1 MLLFSSEIETKV
13 TAEQGR
19 VWIEQQDSDG
29 NVSIIELSV
38 RQFIAIAD
46 QYKSIVDVAVSKL
59 P

>member
-19 VWIEQQDSDG
+19 IWIEQRFPDG
-29 NVSIIELSV
+29 DVSIIELTV

-46 QYKSIVDVAVSKL
+46 QCESIVDAAVSKL